1 MQSEPMLD
9 DTTPPAIDE
18 APFGEEHPNGR
29 APLRLVLYELA
40 VSVPLVLWIV
50 LNVFHHPQDFASPML
65 LVWAVGIA
73 VVDLM
78 PLPLTSSLHF
88 SVSFPLQLAVALL
101 KCRLDVRGSG

>member
-78 PLPLTSSLHF
+78 PLPHAPAWQHF
-88 SVSFPLQLAVALL
+88 ESPRCCFYKQ
-101 KCRLDVRGSG
+101 KVRP